1 LTVIA
6 TGFDRPKKET
16 LDFVDTA
23 FQRPRNTYAG
33 NGYSSGRDSGRDA
46 GRENS
51 KDSTRDSARE
61 NGRSEPTKQQV
72 DYNVRTFDRDDLD
85 IPAFLRRQQRSN
97 NGS

>member
-1 LTVIA
+1 MQLTVIA

-23 FQRPRNTYAG
+23 FQRPRRARPATPSPMAG
-33 NGYSSGRDSGRDA
+33 MPAKN
-46 GRENS
+46 
-51 KDSTRDSARE
+51 ARE
-61 NGRSEPTKQQV
+61 NGRSEPAKQQV

-97 NGS
+97 NGR